1 MSEIKKYYTTQT
13 EVKIYD
19 TNPSIGNLHLSIKS
33 NKVFA
38 KGNEALIITNAK
50 TGETTTGQS
59 GATFVKEELVDTEK
73 FIKIYTSGIE
83 HLAELTASAFKV
95 FQLIYREMLGQKDI
109 DKIFL
114 DFHELKHFDKWKWSN
129 VTFKSG
135 INELLQKE
143 IIYKAVGTNQ
153 YFINVS
159 LFFNGDRVNVVKSYK
174 LKNSKEPEQPS
185 LLD

>member
-1 MSEIKKYYTTQT
+1 
-13 EVKIYD
+13 VYD
-19 TNPSIGNLHLSIKS
+19 VNPSISNLKLSVKS
-33 NKVFA
+33 HKVFS
-38 KGNEALIITNAK
+38 KGNEALIITNVK
-50 TGETTTGQS
+50 TGETTPGQS
-59 GATFVKEELVDTEK
+59 GATFVREELVDTEK

-109 DKIFL
+109 DKMFL
-114 DFHELKHFDKWKWSN
+114 DFHELKHFDKWRWSN

-135 INELLQKE
+135 INELLQKG

-174 LKNSKEPEQPS
+174 LNNKIESAQPS
-185 LLD
+185 LLDPDGEIPDDAQN